1 MTERD
6 FCLWLNG
13 FVELTDIEQPSVA
26 QWKMIKE
33 HLGLVFNKVTQ
44 KLDITVNPAN
54 PDTPIK
60 LPVQPYDFPKIS
72 DRAGPFPS
80 SPSWMTKRD
89 GTPWPPG
96 TIIC

>member
-60 LPVQPYDFPKIS
+60 LPVQPFDFTKVS
-72 DRAGPFPS
+72 DHAMPFRPA
-80 SPSWMTKRD
+80 WMTRQD

-96 TIIC
+96 AIIC